1 MQIATNLQSLFAQR
15 QLETASSGNSRAL
28 QRLSSGLRVNTAR
41 DDAAGLAISERL
53 RAQINGS
60 NQAWRNTNDSVSLLQ
75 TADGALTK
83 VNDIMQ
89 RLRELSVQ
97 ANNATLQASDRQ
109 ALQGEA
115 NQLTQEISRIA
126 SSSEFNGQS
135 VFSQVDASI
144 GGDKNRR
151 AVLDG
156 LKLGW
161 LEEAE
166 QRVQKYYGIIADGA
180 LTMDVNL
187 NTSDGVGNK
196 LASVSTTAV
205 GGNGQWQNITLNI
218 DMADFTPPNLPNGG
232 SAPIY
237 NDRIIAHE
245 MVHAEMSRSMNFN
258 ALPSWF
264 KEGSAE
270 FIHGADERLAGDTA
284 GGTDV
289 TAILAAFNADDVSAS
304 AGYSG
309 GYAAVRYMHE
319 KIKAAG
325 GDGIKDIMTYLGANP
340 AATLDQALTNASH
353 GAFANLAGF
362 STSFNTNAAAFVG
375 AMNLSNADTGA
386 VGGAD
391 VDGGTVL
398 SAQDILLDR
407 GERAGNNVLDGFKL
421 NFPTQGGGSTI
432 KEFQFQV
439 GANADQTITARM
451 QSFSAISLGIDDIDL
466 VQLPTFALAHL
477 DEAMDFVNRQ
487 RADIGA
493 MLNRLQATSDN
504 LKISEENTSA
514 ARSRIVDTDYAQETA
529 TLTREQ
535 ILTQAATAMLA
546 QANSQPNLALSL
558 LRS

>member
-28 QRLSSGLRVNTAR
+28 QRLSSGLRVNTAH

-126 SSSEFNGQS
+126 ASSEFNGQN

-144 GGDKNRR
+144 GGEKNRR

-166 QRVQKYYGIIADGA
+166 KRVQKYYGIIADGA

-187 NTSDGVGNK
+187 NNSDGAGGT
-196 LASVSTTAV
+196 LAYVSTTSV
-205 GGNGQWQNITLNI
+205 GGNGQWQNITLNV

-232 SAPIY
+232 SAPFY

-284 GGTDV
+284 GGTSV
-289 TAILAAFNADDVSAS
+289 AGILAAFNADDVSAS

-309 GYAAVRYMHE
+309 GYAALRYMHE

-325 GDGIKDIMTYLGANP
+325 GAGIKDIMTYLSANP

-353 GAFANLAGF
+353 SAFANLAGF
-362 STSFNTNAAAFVG
+362 SASFNANAAAFVG
-375 AMNLSNADTGA
+375 AMNLTNADTGA

-398 SAQDILLDR
+398 SAQDVLLDR
-407 GERAGNNVLDGFKL
+407 GERAGSNVLDGFKL

-493 MLNRLQATSDN
+493 VLNRLQATADN

-514 ARSRIVDTDYAQETA
+514 ARSRIVDADYAQETA
-529 TLTREQ
+529 SLTREQ